1 MLEFVWN
8 NGVQRFLSKSQ
19 RVILAV
25 AMIGSLG
32 ALIILVDPAGV
43 RQPHRILVDTD
54 VDTDDV
60 FALFYLL
67 KQDTTRFDLQV
78 IPFRAD
84 RYPKRIIP
92 SYPAN
97 SL

>member
-1 MLEFVWN
+1 MYLI
-8 NGVQRFLSKSQ
+8 

-32 ALIILVDPAGV
+32 ALIILVDPDGV

-54 VDTDDV
+54 VDTDDL

-67 KQDTTRFDLQV
+67 KQDRTRFDLQV
-78 IPFRAD
+78 IPFTAD
-84 RYPKRIIP
+84 RYPKRTIP
-92 SYPAN
+92 SYPAL
-97 SL
+97 SFE